1 MWPIQTAQRIAYV
14 LLLAVAFTIVT
25 ACGEG
30 NLRGRWEKSTDGKT
44 YLAVVDD
51 NGGKCGPLLVDGK
64 PWPYKIGEP
73 GPISPGRHN
82 IECGAGLAFEI
93 PEGVVFRFDYWGP

>member
-1 MWPIQTAQRIAYV
+1 MMSFQRIAH
-14 LLLAVAFTIVT
+14 LLLFAFVPAIVT

-30 NLRGRWEKSTDGKT
+30 NLRGRWEKSSDGKT

-73 GPISPGRHN
+73 GPIRSGRHT
-82 IECGAGLAFEI
+82 IECGTGLAFEI
-93 PEGVVFRFDYWGP
+93 PEGVVFRFNYWGP